1 MIKENV
7 LKIIPQE
14 FAKAVR
20 EEFSPSIMKEISS
33 LKSENTL
40 VKGMIIFFKHISF
53 VLLLFL

>member
-20 EEFSPSIMKEISS
+20 EEFSPPIMKEISS